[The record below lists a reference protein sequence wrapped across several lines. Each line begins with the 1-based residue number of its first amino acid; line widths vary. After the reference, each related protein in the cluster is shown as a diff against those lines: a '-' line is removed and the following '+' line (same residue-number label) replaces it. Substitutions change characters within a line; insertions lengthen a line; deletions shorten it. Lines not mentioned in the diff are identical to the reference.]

1 MADALKK
8 LDTLTQEEARMATA
22 EVLRATHTVDE
33 RVRAV
38 DDRVASVG
46 DKVAEVISGAQKSFS
61 VKHEKSFNLNCSDG
75 KEAKQIMKQTA
86 SDVDHVKR
94 SSFSII
100 SFLGLTV
107 YRR

>member
-1 MADALKK
+1 MEDALKK

-46 DKVAEVISGAQKSFS
+46 DKVAEVISGAQKSF
-61 VKHEKSFNLNCSDG
+61 
-75 KEAKQIMKQTA
+75 Q
-86 SDVDHVKR
+86 
-94 SSFSII
+94 SSMRNHLI
-100 SFLGLTV
+100 
-107 YRR
+107 